1 MGRGSTKFSGQAGE
15 DIARR
20 YLEDLGYQILAR
32 NYRSGKKEIDL
43 VALDQKELVF
53 IEVKAGKSKEY
64 GEPELRVDNRKR
76 KNLAEV
82 AQAFLAET
90 KIQYET
96 CRFDVVG
103 VDLLTDKVTHYK
115 RAFVLSAED

>member
-64 GEPELRVDNRKR
+64 GE
-76 KNLAEV
+76 
-82 AQAFLAET
+82 Q
-90 KIQYET
+90 
-96 CRFDVVG
+96 
-103 VDLLTDKVTHYK
+103 
-115 RAFVLSAED
+115 

>member
-1 MGRGSTKFSGQAGE
+1 MGRGSTQFSGQAGE

-43 VALDQKELVF
+43 IALEQKELVF
-53 IEVKAGKSKEY
+53 IEVKAGKSKEF
-64 GEPELRVDNRKR
+64 GEPELRVDERKQ
-76 KNLAEV
+76 KNLTAV

-90 KIQYET
+90 KIEYET
-96 CRFDVVG
+96 CRFDVAG
-103 VDLLTDKVTHYK
+103 VDLLTGNVTHYK
-115 RAFVLSAED
+115 GAFILSAED

>member
-1 MGRGSTKFSGQAGE
+1 VGRGSTKFSGQAGE